1 MELLDLTGPLFELVE
16 RPAELDPGTEG
27 EEVEEMEGRLE
38 RVDTVDSL
46 SELAEPGLVNC
57 DEDEAL

>member
-27 EEVEEMEGRLE
+27 EAVEEMEGRLE